1 MLRRRSSWK
10 IGDAEEEVSRKIGDA
25 EEEINFYFARKIKYL
40 MPSYS
45 IIFISNL
52 L

>member
-1 MLRRRSSWK
+1 MLRRRSPWK
-10 IGDAEEEVSRKIGDA
+10 IGDAEEEVPRKVGDA

-40 MPSYS
+40 MPRYS

>member
-40 MPSYS
+40 MPIYS
-45 IIFISNL
+45 IIFILNPP
-52 L
+52 